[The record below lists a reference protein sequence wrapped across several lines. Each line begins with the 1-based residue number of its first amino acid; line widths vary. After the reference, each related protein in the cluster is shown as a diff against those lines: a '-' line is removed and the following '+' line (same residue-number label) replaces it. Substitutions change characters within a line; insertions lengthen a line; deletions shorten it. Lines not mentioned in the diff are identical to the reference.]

1 MSDSVSPAL
10 CRSPS
15 PSLPGAQTLEDGG
28 RLTKFVTDVGPEG
41 EYFFGCVTS
50 SERSGKMGRGH
61 TEAEALMGGAGRP
74 RGCEWSCGEMGE
86 KVRRRLGLC
95 RAGRCG
101 GRSVCGEGPVKPE
114 WKGGSV
120 RRPGRWSGKRWWRL
134 GREGGQG
141 LGVQAESRRLLGVK
155 PCVGA
160 AACLTTACS
169 RLRFVSVSP
178 PEAWNL
184 QPIETIHF
192 SQRRQGERAEI
203 SSASFH
209 LARNVNSG

>member
-1 MSDSVSPAL
+1 MVL
-10 CRSPS
+10 W
-15 PSLPGAQTLEDGG
+15 GDGG
-28 RLTKFVTDVGPEG
+28 EG
-41 EYFFGCVTS
+41 EEETGS
-50 SERSGKMGRGH
+50 AQS
-61 TEAEALMGGAGRP
+61 
-74 RGCEWSCGEMGE
+74 GEMWWE
-86 KVRRRLGLC
+86 ECVRRRPC
-95 RAGRCG
+95 EARAA
-101 GRSVCGEGPVKPE
+101 
-114 WKGGSV
+114 GGSV
-120 RRPGRWSGKRWWRL
+120 RRPGCWSGKRCWRL

-141 LGVQAESRRLLGVK
+141 LGVQAESRLLLGVK
-155 PCVGA
+155 SCVGA